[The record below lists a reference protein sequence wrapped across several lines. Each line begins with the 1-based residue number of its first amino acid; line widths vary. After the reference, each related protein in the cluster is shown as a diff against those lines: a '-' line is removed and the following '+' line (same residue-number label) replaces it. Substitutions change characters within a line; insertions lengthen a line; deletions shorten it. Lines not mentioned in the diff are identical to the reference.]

1 MTRMTTNHRD
11 LARKVLGGALF
22 VALAGAAACGEEE
35 GGASANNSGAGT
47 AGASGSSNANSA
59 GGSENAGGEG
69 GNPGGAG
76 GLGGNAASGSSG
88 GGGSHQAAAPGWKQ
102 AFSDGGVGVNCES
115 SFQDMVQSGAPSL
128 TFGETTIFVGFQQ
141 YGNNQDPV
149 FRRFDGENEAY
160 CEHHEKQPPDGRAY
174 GLTWDGGE
182 TAYVVYTV
190 VGGGTDL
197 EQKAKGGWISSYGDG
212 GGSSKVTV
220 LAAVEVAFGTVV
232 AATFVPAKKSGNK
245 TNTLVPKAAPL
256 VLADGTI
263 ELLGGSAWAPLN
275 PDQSGMCEPTTEY
288 PSALDGSKDGP
299 NYLGR
304 FSKNLVS
311 VVCATTAGCSKVKAP
326 CP

>member
-1 MTRMTTNHRD
+1 MTTTRYS
-11 LARKVLGGALF
+11 RTCSGTVLGGLLLLT
-22 VALAGAAACGEEE
+22 LAGAAACGDEND
-35 GGASANNSGAGT
+35 GATGSASAGA
-47 AGASGSSNANSA
+47 AGASGSGNAS
-59 GGSENAGGEG
+59 GG

-76 GLGGNAASGSSG
+76 GGGNPGGAAGSAGAAGSGNPG
-88 GGGSHQAAAPGWKQ
+88 GGGSSQAVAPGWKQ
-102 AFSDGGVGVNCES
+102 AFSSGGVGVTCES
-115 SFQDMVQSGAPSL
+115 SYQDMVKSGAPSL
-128 TFGETTIFVGFQQ
+128 TFGDTTIFVGFQQ

-149 FRRFDGENEAY
+149 FRRFDGEKEVY
-160 CEHHEKQPPDGRAY
+160 CEHHEKQSPDGRAH
-174 GLTWDGGE
+174 GIAWDGGE
-182 TAYVVYTV
+182 TAYVVYSI

-220 LAAVEVAFGTVV
+220 LASVEVAFGTIVK
-232 AATFVPAKKSGNK
+232 ATFVPAKKSGNK
-245 TNTLVPKAAPL
+245 TNTLGPKAAPL

-288 PSALDGSKDGP
+288 PGSLDGSKDGP

-304 FSKNLVS
+304 FTADFTS
-311 VVCATTAGCSKVKAP
+311 VVCASTAGCSKVKTP